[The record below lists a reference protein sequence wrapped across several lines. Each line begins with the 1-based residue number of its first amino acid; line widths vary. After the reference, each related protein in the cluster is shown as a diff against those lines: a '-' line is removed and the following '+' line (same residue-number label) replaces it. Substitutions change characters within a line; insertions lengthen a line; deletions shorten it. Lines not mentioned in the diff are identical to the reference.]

1 MTDFIF
7 SGFGGQGAL
16 TAGLILVKA
25 GMEFGK
31 QVSWIPSY
39 GSEMRGGTA
48 NCGVKVSDRKIA
60 SPFVK
65 DIDVLVAMNIPS
77 LDKFE
82 ATVRPGGL
90 IVANESM
97 CSAYD
102 FKKESR
108 VFFVPATSI
117 AGQLENTRG
126 ANIVM
131 LGALAGVWNDIPSQA
146 VKIGLR
152 LFFEEKRAKYDSKN
166 DACFDRGL
174 AEVKER
180 C

>member
-1 MTDFIF
+1 MTDFVF

-48 NCGVKVSDRKIA
+48 NCNVKVSDRRIA

-82 ATVRPGGL
+82 DAVRPDGF

-97 CSAYD
+97 CADYA

-108 VFFVPATSI
+108 VFFVPATAI
-117 AGQLENTRG
+117 AGQLENSRG

-131 LGALAGVWNDIPSQA
+131 LGALAGIWNDIPA
-146 VKIGLR
+146 EDVKAGLH
-152 LFFEEKRAKYDSKN
+152 LFFEEKKAKYNPKN
-166 DACFDRGL
+166 DTCFDRGL

-180 C
+180 R